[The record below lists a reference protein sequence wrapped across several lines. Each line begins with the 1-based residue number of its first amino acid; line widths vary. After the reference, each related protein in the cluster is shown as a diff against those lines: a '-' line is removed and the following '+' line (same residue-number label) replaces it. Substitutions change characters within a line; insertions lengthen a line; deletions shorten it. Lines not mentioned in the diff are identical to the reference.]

1 MRGRSVV
8 ACRCVSRPWTRRRT
22 AAHLAAWVLGVAV
35 FRVGL
40 VPPETCIAPTVEQ
53 IDRAVDGAATWA
65 TTNVRADG
73 RFLYGYDRARDTIPT
88 NYNLVRHAGM
98 TNALYQ
104 ATLSGR
110 TELLETTDLTLQYM
124 LDNLVEHNDWVA
136 FAAPGYR
143 VKLGGTGLFV
153 ASLVHR
159 RMATGDR
166 QYDDLISGGAR
177 FLVQQQQDNGAPLA
191 FWSRETG
198 QPEPGRYS
206 AFGTGEAMW
215 ALALAGNIFPD
226 DGFTEAALRV
236 GDYIVNDRRSQEGLV
251 FRLPDHWASYAYD
264 ELGGATNSA
273 EARYLKLLATDFAIM
288 TRIESQR
295 TNTNVNQYA
304 RWGQALGA
312 GLGALSEGVAGM
324 WRLSDEE
331 PVLMDVR
338 VQLAERLECLAGLMV
353 ERQTDASQA
362 AKSNHPELAFGAW
375 FSNDFTQMDDQQH
388 TLSALLS
395 ARAAVGFLN
404 EVRKAKP

>member
-1 MRGRSVV
+1 
-8 ACRCVSRPWTRRRT
+8 
-22 AAHLAAWVLGVAV
+22 
-35 FRVGL
+35 
-40 VPPETCIAPTVEQ
+40 
-53 IDRAVDGAATWA
+53 
-65 TTNVRADG
+65 
-73 RFLYGYDRARDTIPT
+73 
-88 NYNLVRHAGM
+88 
-98 TNALYQ
+98 
-104 ATLSGR
+104 
-110 TELLETTDLTLQYM
+110 
-124 LDNLVEHNDWVA
+124 VA

-143 VKLGGTGLFV
+143 IKLGGTGLFV

-159 RMATGDR
+159 RLATGDNR
-166 QYDDLISGGAR
+166 YDDLIGGGAR

-191 FWSRETG
+191 FWSRETAR
-198 QPEPGRYS
+198 PEPGRYS
-206 AFGTGEAMW
+206 PFGTGEAMW

-226 DGFTEAALRV
+226 DGFTEAARRV
-236 GDYIVNDRRSQEGLV
+236 GDYIVNDRRSQESLV

-264 ELGGATNSA
+264 ELGGATNPA

-324 WRLSDEE
+324 WRLSAEE

-362 AKSNHPELAFGAW
+362 AESNHPEMAFGAW
-375 FSNDFTQMDDQQH
+375 FSDDSTQVDDQQH
-388 TLSALLS
+388 TMSALLT
-395 ARAAVGFLN
+395 ARVAVGFLN
-404 EVRKAKP
+404 EVRKAEP